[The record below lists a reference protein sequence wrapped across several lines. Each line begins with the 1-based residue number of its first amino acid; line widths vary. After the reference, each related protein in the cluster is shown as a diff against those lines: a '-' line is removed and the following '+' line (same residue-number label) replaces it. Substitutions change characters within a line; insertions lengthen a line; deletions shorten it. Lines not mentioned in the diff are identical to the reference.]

1 MYYPALRLDPSQI
14 WTSYKYPPSESHGFE
29 PALLQQ
35 FCSEEIDV
43 EGEDDTW
50 FEGGLA
56 RVFDPYYDLE
66 AADVRYV
73 DACGHVPCYVTLCSV
88 LLIRQLV
95 LTTIAA
101 IIINTAITTAGIK
114 TLSRYNFL

>member
-66 AADVRYV
+66 AADVRSV
-73 DACGHVPCYVTLCSV
+73 DGRTDNRSGLPVGKCTVV
-88 LLIRQLV
+88 LQ
-95 LTTIAA
+95 
-101 IIINTAITTAGIK
+101 GW
-114 TLSRYNFL
+114 SF

>member
-1 MYYPALRLDPSQI
+1 MVTLYCDLRPPLR
-14 WTSYKYPPSESHGFE
+14 YPPLESHGFE

-35 FCSEEIDV
+35 FCNEEIDV

-66 AADVRYV
+66 AADVRSV
-73 DACGHVPCYVTLCSV
+73 DGRTDNRSGLPVGKCTVV
-88 LLIRQLV
+88 LQGWR
-95 LTTIAA
+95 
-101 IIINTAITTAGIK
+101 
-114 TLSRYNFL
+114 F